1 MLADNEIVK
10 VTNRDNGS
18 VGYTIPDLGNLHRNF
33 YPSETKKIPVEELRK
48 LSYIAGGDYILKN
61 CLSIDNKELVEEL
74 LGKVEPEYFYTKE
87 EVETLL
93 KTGSLDEFL
102 DCLDFAPDGV
112 IDLIKDIAVDIELND
127 VAKREAI
134 LKKTGFDVSKAIM
147 INKETNEEVKKE
159 EKGKRR
165 VSLSA
170 KNMEDGTPQ
179 RRVVLSDKK

>member
-112 IDLIKDIAVDIELND
+112 IDLIKDIAVNIELND
-127 VAKREAI
+127 VAKREA
-134 LKKTGFDVSKAIM
+134 LKEKLHFDVTAM
-147 INKETNEEVKKE
+147 IENSGADVDTPVEPKEAP
-159 EKGKRR
+159 KRR
-165 VSLSA
+165 AAVKTEEA
-170 KNMEDGTPQ
+170 PRT
-179 RRVVLSDKK
+179 RRNKKSEEPAE